1 MTIETF
7 FNYFF
12 NLIFFYYDIFYEYFY
27 KEIEENIENEFNNY
41 YDIENDKIIIN
52 YYNNEGEK
60 YKLIINRNNENN
72 LKEKIEK
79 LKNIKNQE
87 DLIVNG
93 TFNDVNITKKLL
105 SIIGPSGE
113 HNLLYKIKV
122 KDILNNF
129 EKNNFNSF
137 ELMDNMCDLKS
148 LNLEDCIL

>member
-1 MTIETF
+1 MIETF
-7 FNYFF
+7 FNYFL
-12 NLIFFYYDIFYEYFY
+12 NPIFFYYDIFYEYFY
-27 KEIEENIENEFNNY
+27 KEKEEKIENEFDNY

-93 TFNDVNITKKLL
+93 TFNDVDITKKLL
-105 SIIGPSGE
+105 SIIGPNGE

-137 ELMDNMCDLKS
+137 ELMDNMCDIRS
-148 LNLEDCIL
+148 LNLEDYIL

>member
-1 MTIETF
+1 MIETF
-7 FNYFF
+7 FNYFL
-12 NLIFFYYDIFYEYFY
+12 NPIFFYYDIFYEYFY
-27 KEIEENIENEFNNY
+27 KEKEEKIENDFDNY

-93 TFNDVNITKKLL
+93 TFNDVDITKKLL
-105 SIIGPSGE
+105 SIIGPNGE

-137 ELMDNMCDLKS
+137 ELMDNMCDIRS
-148 LNLEDCIL
+148 LNLEDYIL